1 MTRQL
6 LLPALLLLAATLQA
20 ATIDPPVAQ
29 SERLPAD
36 VERDLRSGS
45 QSILPLLQLEPGDR
59 VADVFGGSGYY
70 SELIAAIV
78 GSEGEVLLQNNAAYR
93 AFVGEALTQRFDGR
107 NPGRITLLDSEA
119 DDLQLGEAALDG
131 ALIVMSYHDLFY
143 DDAENG
149 WPQIDDAAFM
159 GQIHRALK
167 TDGRLLIVDHAAA
180 EGSGAGAAQDLHRID
195 EAFVIER
202 LSGQG
207 FRLVGS
213 SPALRNPADDRKLSV
228 FDPTIRGN
236 TDRFALVFEKR

>member
-1 MTRQL
+1 MTTRL
-6 LLPALLLLAATLQA
+6 LLPVLLLLAATLQA
-20 ATIDPPVAQ
+20 ATIDPPVTQ
-29 SERLPAD
+29 SERLSAD
-36 VERDLRSGS
+36 IERDLRSRPR
-45 QSILPLLQLEPGDR
+45 SILPLLQLEPGDR
-59 VADVFGGSGYY
+59 VADIFGGSGYY

-119 DDLQLGEAALDG
+119 ADLQLGEAALDG

-149 WPQIDDAAFM
+149 WPQIDDADFM

-167 TDGRLLIVDHAAA
+167 ADGRLLIVDHAAVD
-180 EGSGAGAAQDLHRID
+180 GSGAAAAQTLHRID
-195 EAFVIER
+195 EAFVVER
-202 LSGQG
+202 LSAQG

-213 SPALRNPADDRKLSV
+213 SPALRSPEDDRTLSV
-228 FDPTIRGN
+228 FDPAIRGR